1 MSSACDTFKGLHI
14 HPTRQCN
21 LRCIHCYSSSAPEE
35 RDHLEPA
42 LLLDAITDASEQ
54 GYTLASFS
62 GGEPLLYKPLRK
74 LLDHAR
80 RCGMTTTVTSNGML
94 LDERRL
100 EMLRGGVDVLAIS
113 LDGVPD
119 SHNKMRAS
127 GQAFEQMSSRLEG
140 VRKSGIP
147 FGFIFTLTQYNL
159 NELEWVANFA
169 LEQGARLLQIHPL
182 EEAGRAKNVL
192 ADSKPDDLESAYTFL
207 EVARIR
213 KLAGEKLYIQLDL
226 ADRDI
231 IRENPDSV
239 FAGDA
244 ASDYISRPLADLV
257 SPLVIE
263 ADATVVP
270 IGYWFARGY
279 VLGNLRSARL
289 SELAVSWRQDRYPAF
304 RDLCRNVYRSMT
316 APHDFPFAN
325 WYEALALEA
334 EASAPG

>member
-35 RDHLEPA
+35 RDHLDPA
-42 LLLDAITDASEQ
+42 LLLGAITDASEQ
-54 GYTLASFS
+54 GYNLASFS
-62 GGEPLLYKPLRK
+62 GGEPLLYKPLGR

-100 EMLRGGVDVLAIS
+100 EVLRGRVDVLAIS
-113 LDGVPD
+113 LDGVPE
-119 SHNKMRAS
+119 SHNRMRAS
-127 GQAFEQMSSRLEG
+127 GEAFEKMSSRLEG
-140 VRKSGIP
+140 VRESGIP

-159 NELEWVANFA
+159 GELEWVANFA

-182 EEAGRAKNVL
+182 EEAGRAGETM
-192 ADSKPDDLESAYTFL
+192 ADSKPDELESAYTFL

-213 KLAGEKLYIQLDL
+213 TLVGDRMLIQLDL
-226 ADRDI
+226 ADRDL
-231 IRENPDSV
+231 IREDPSSV
-239 FAGDA
+239 FAGEP
-244 ASDYISRPLADLV
+244 SPDYISRPLADLV

-270 IGYWFARGY
+270 VGYWFARRY
-279 VLGNLRSARL
+279 ALGNLHSSTL
-289 SELAVSWRQDRYPAF
+289 SELAGAWRRDLYPAF
-304 RDLCRNVYRSMT
+304 RDLCSNVYRAVT
-316 APHDFPFAN
+316 APADFPFTN
-325 WYEALALEA
+325 WYEALAVAA
-334 EASAPG
+334 ESPPAR